1 MTVIIRISYL
11 ECVYQSADLRVSL
24 KTETLPKN
32 IHDGATTFKH
42 GHAQTRK
49 RHAQTCT
56 DTRIQKRNDM
66 HRHAQQPFFPCNR
79 PLASLRLK
87 LRKTKKPSNLSCQ
100 IHVTTCETSEKQCAT
115 KHDKQNINNDS
126 AHADMVNDNMHI
138 HTCVQPT
145 AGLFSSSRAFKL
157 LWDKGSTPW
166 RSRPLGAKDDVR
178 FLTSSFQKTMSE
190 TSPFQKT
197 MS

>member
-1 MTVIIRISYL
+1 MTGLGLKLWIVVFKVTFWNLWVSMTVIIRISYL
-11 ECVYQSADLRVSL
+11 ECVYQSADLRMSL

-56 DTRIQKRNDM
+56 DTRFQKRNDM

-87 LRKTKKPSNLSCQ
+87 LRKTRKTSNLSCQ
-100 IHVTTCETSEKQCAT
+100 IHVTTSEKLNKWKTVCHIYKSMTGQNT
-115 KHDKQNINNDS
+115 NRTWTKQN
-126 AHADMVNDNMHI
+126 
-138 HTCVQPT
+138 
-145 AGLFSSSRAFKL
+145 
-157 LWDKGSTPW
+157 
-166 RSRPLGAKDDVR
+166 
-178 FLTSSFQKTMSE
+178 
-190 TSPFQKT
+190 
-197 MS
+197 